1 MSKEEQEA
9 RLELVLTLP
18 ERIEAIPESSRW
30 PATEGMAFTSSSNK
44 NIKFDFG
51 DCLFL
56 AAVSLCYVAL

>member
-30 PATEGMAFTSSSNK
+30 PATEGMAFASSSNK

-51 DCLFL
+51 DYSCCSFFL
-56 AAVSLCYVAL
+56 YVAL